1 MPTAHSHF
9 PAQLSD
15 DAIAALFPILP
26 PLNSCASPAHVAE
39 AACLQVMFADASKD
53 MLRAAVAMRDAWCRW
68 QQLPVCSLND
78 ATAECQ
84 KSIVNAET
92 RREEVLLRAVYEKHK
107 GAGAAG
113 LSKHELAEA
122 LKEVRA
128 PVLSTAAGASAESLF
143 RTADVFSKGVVDFQE
158 CAPSPRSRQ
167 RTCAALLSVTAQ
179 FILLMPPM

>member
-68 QQLPVCSLND
+68 QQLPVCSLVD

-122 LKEVRA
+122 LKELLA

-158 CAPSPRSRQ
+158 CALSSLTPTQPC
-167 RTCAALLSVTAQ
+167 TALSVTAQ
-179 FILLMPPM
+179 FILLMPSM